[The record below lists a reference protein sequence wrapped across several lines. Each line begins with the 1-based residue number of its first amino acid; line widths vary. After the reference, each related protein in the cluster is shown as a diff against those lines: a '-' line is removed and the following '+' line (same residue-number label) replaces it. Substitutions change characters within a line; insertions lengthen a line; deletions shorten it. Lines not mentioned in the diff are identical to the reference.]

1 MLSMD
6 MLAALIFSSKTYTE
20 ISCYWHG
27 DNNLSQIMF
36 LVTIDLPILT
46 ITIRHPDRTFKGY
59 HVRAL
64 LPSWTSSP

>member
-1 MLSMD
+1 

-36 LVTIDLPILT
+36 SITIDLGHQLLPFAILT
-46 ITIRHPDRTFKGY
+46 GPCARITSQLEFF
-59 HVRAL
+59 AM
-64 LPSWTSSP
+64 